1 MSTTPNRWAT
11 AHVDRC
17 RAMESAACADLV
29 AFGGGSR
36 TRKRLADALR
46 GWRQIGDH
54 DRARWLARHA
64 YFITGEVSR

>member
-64 YFITGEVSR
+64 SFITGEVSR

>member
-1 MSTTPNRWAT
+1 
-11 AHVDRC
+11 
-17 RAMESAACADLV
+17 MESAACRDLV

-64 YFITGEVSR
+64 YFIAGEVSR